1 MSEVTDKEVTLTVD
15 TRAAA
20 VNDLADIIGKWAD
33 DKGFREDYDDADYLE
48 YVVKHLNLN
57 GLVAENLLRISESH
71 RRLTNVSKLMLMVS
85 ELSEALEGMRDGG
98 NYGEE
103 LGDVVIRVLENAE
116 KNGIPIG
123 DVILKKMRVNED
135 REFKHGRKF

>member
-1 MSEVTDKEVTLTVD
+1 MSEVTDTEVTLTVD

-20 VNDLADIIGKWAD
+20 VNDLSDVIGKWAE

-48 YVVKHLNLN
+48 YVVKHLNLK
-57 GLVAENLLRISESH
+57 GLVAENLLRIAESH

-98 NYGEE
+98 NYDEE
-103 LGDVVIRVLENAE
+103 LADVVIRVFENAQ

-123 DVILKKMRVNED
+123 DVILKKMRINEE
-135 REFKHGRKF
+135 REFRHGRKF

>member
-1 MSEVTDKEVTLTVD
+1 MSEVTDTEVTLTVD

-20 VNDLADIIGKWAD
+20 VNDLSDVIGKWAE

-48 YVVKHLNLN
+48 YVVKHLNLK
-57 GLVAENLLRISESH
+57 GLVAENLLRIAESH

-98 NYGEE
+98 NYDEE
-103 LGDVVIRVLENAE
+103 LADVVIRVFENAQ
-116 KNGIPIG
+116 KNNIPIG
-123 DVILKKMRVNED
+123 DAILKKMRINEE